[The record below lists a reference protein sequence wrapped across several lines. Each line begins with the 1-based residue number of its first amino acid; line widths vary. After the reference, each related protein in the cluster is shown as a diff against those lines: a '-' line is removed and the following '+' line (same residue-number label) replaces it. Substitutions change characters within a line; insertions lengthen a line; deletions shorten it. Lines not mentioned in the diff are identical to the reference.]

1 LESIFAFK
9 ASFGLKLEEV
19 ADKLYGGPL
28 GLLPNL
34 VAYIA
39 KQLDMK
45 MKETLLRCGFPFEVL
60 QSADGQVQLV

>member
-19 ADKLYGGPL
+19 ADKLYGGPV
-28 GLLPNL
+28 GLLLNL

-39 KQLDMK
+39 MRLDMK
-45 MKETLLRCGFPFEVL
+45 MEETLLRRGFP
-60 QSADGQVQLV
+60 QSADGRVQLV